1 MPLSA
6 VDTVTPAFEHTQ
18 QQLTRPFRFGQW
30 ARLAFVGALAG
41 ESASFNGC
49 NFNYPGHSPSTAP
62 HVDHQTAFVAAQLPQ
77 QINWHSSMV
86 AWIVA
91 FSLIGIGLIILF
103 AYIGS
108 VMRFILFDS
117 VIRRECRIREGW
129 NRRKREGFLLFQW
142 QIAFM
147 LVAFAAMVILI
158 GSPVLAAWRMGWFAN
173 AKEHIAGLILGGCG
187 LLFLF
192 LCLLLFFG
200 VIQVMTKDFVVPQM
214 ALEGIDAFEG
224 WRRFLPQVKA
234 EKGGYA
240 GYIGMKIVLAIGA
253 AVALGIITIVG
264 IVVLLIPFG
273 VVGGA
278 GILAGWAMGLTWN
291 VYTIAAAVLYGC
303 IVVAVFIFT
312 GLLIA
317 VPKVVFFPAYAIYFF
332 APRFPPLAAVLWP
345 PAPTT
350 PPAPPSQPPPL
361 PPLLEPA
368 G

>member
-6 VDTVTPAFEHTQ
+6 VDTVTPAFEHAQ
-18 QQLTRPFRFGQW
+18 RQLTRPFRFGQW
-30 ARLAFVGALAG
+30 VRLAFVGALAG

-49 NFNYPGHSPSTAP
+49 NFNYPGHSPSSAP
-62 HVDHQTAFVAAQLPQ
+62 HVDHQTALLAAQLPQ
-77 QINWHSSMV
+77 QFNWHSSMV

-91 FSLIGIGLIILF
+91 FSLIGIGLIVLF
-103 AYIGS
+103 TYIGS
-108 VMRFILFDS
+108 VMQFILFDS

-129 NRRKREGFLLFQW
+129 SRRKHDGFQLFLW
-142 QIAFM
+142 QILFM
-147 LVAFAAMVILI
+147 LVVFGVVVILI
-158 GSPVLAAWRMGWFAN
+158 GSPVLAAWRMGWFAD
-173 AKEHIAGLILGGCG
+173 AREHIAGLILGGCG

-224 WRRFLPQVKA
+224 WRRLLPKMKA

-253 AVALGIITIVG
+253 AVALGIITILG
-264 IVVLLIPFG
+264 ILILLIPFG

-278 GILAGWAMGLTWN
+278 GVLAGWAMGLTWN
-291 VYTIAAAVLYGC
+291 VYTIAAAVVYGC
-303 IVVAVFIFT
+303 IVVAVFIFAA
-312 GLLIA
+312 LLIA

-345 PAPTT
+345 PTT
-350 PPAPPSQPPPL
+350 PPAAPPS
-361 PPLLEPA
+361 LEPIR
-368 G
+368 